1 MSFADRFVRTHL
13 LVLAAVTVVTAWFS
27 YGVFHIDEYYQVVEF
42 ARSKLAPAEVPALPW
57 EHTERLR
64 PWLQPFL
71 YWCVAKLTGARDIF
85 VLGFLFRLVTGL
97 ANVGAVTLFLRTT
110 LPSQRTPE
118 EARLHVRVLT
128 LAGFL
133 PYLAVRTSSESAAM
147 ASMVLGYAL
156 LFFPHAAYANAKTR
170 PLMPLPPGL
179 RGVARE
185 MLAGL
190 CFGLAFEFRFQTAFF
205 VVGILAWVF
214 FHGTRRALGPV
225 IIGGL
230 VAVGLGAL
238 VDRWGYGAWA
248 FPPWNYLRSNV
259 LEGAAG
265 AFGKEPPFAYFWLD
279 VTNVCGLLALAL
291 LVVLVVAWVRHP
303 RHPLTWTTL
312 PFFVAHGLIAH
323 KEERFLF
330 PMAVFALGMVTLA
343 TGDTPGR
350 LARVGAFL
358 HARRQNPVLLV
369 ANFVPLVLLAF
380 YPIGWNHHVRFVRA
394 MHERF
399 GDSFHAAVFPEIELT
414 PPPFH
419 GRELVLEKLDADTLA
434 RRIAEGHAPSYLV
447 TDRPDLDDPHLE
459 LVWSELPGRG
469 DLHHRLAGWV
479 DAYNASAKPPLRRL
493 RYRTLYRVLP

>member
-1 MSFADRFVRTHL
+1 MSVTDRFVRTHL

-97 ANVGAVTLFLRTT
+97 ANVGAVALFLRTT
-110 LPSQRTPE
+110 LPWQRTPD

-147 ASMVLGYAL
+147 ASMVIGYAL
-156 LFFPHAAYANAKTR
+156 LFAD
-170 PLMPLPPGL
+170 
-179 RGVARE
+179 RE
-185 MLAGL
+185 KIATGRALVAGL

-205 VVGILAWVF
+205 VVGMLAWVF
-214 FHGTRRALGPV
+214 FHGTRRALVPV
-225 IIGGL
+225 IVGGL
-230 VAVGLGAL
+230 VTVALGAL
-238 VDRWGYGAWA
+238 VDRWGYGEWA

-279 VTNVCGLLALAL
+279 VTNVCGLLALVL
-291 LVVLVVAWVRHP
+291 LVVLVVAWIRHP

-312 PFFVAHGLIAH
+312 PFFVAHGLISH

-358 HARRQNPVLLV
+358 YARRRNPVLLV
-369 ANFVPLVLLAF
+369 ANFVPLVLLAL

-394 MHERF
+394 MHDRF

-419 GRELVLEKLDADTLA
+419 GRELVLEKLDAETLA
-434 RRIAEGHAPSYLV
+434 RRIAEGRAPAYLV
-447 TDRPDLDDPHLE
+447 TDRPDLEDPHLE
-459 LVWSELPGRG
+459 LVWSELPGTG
-469 DLHHRLAGWV
+469 ALHHRLAGWV
-479 DAYNASAKPPLRRL
+479 DAYNASARPPLRRL
-493 RYRTLYRVLP
+493 RYRTLYRVVP

>member
-42 ARSKLAPAEVPALPW
+42 GRSKLAPAEVPALPW

-71 YWCVAKLTGARDIF
+71 YWCVARVTGAQDIF

-97 ANVGAVTLFLRTT
+97 ANVGAIALFLRTT
-110 LPSQRTPE
+110 LPWQRNPE

-147 ASMVLGYAL
+147 ATMVLGFGL
-156 LFFPHAAYANAKTR
+156 LFSHVPRAI
-170 PLMPLPPGL
+170 
-179 RGVARE
+179 GVARAL
-185 MLAGL
+185 LAGL
-190 CFGLAFEFRFQTAFF
+190 CFGLAFELRFQAAFF
-205 VVGILAWVF
+205 VVGIYAWVLV
-214 FHGTRRALGPV
+214 HGARRTLVPV
-225 IIGGL
+225 TVGGL
-230 VAVGLGAL
+230 AAVGLGAL
-238 VDRWGYGAWA
+238 VDRWGYGEWA

-291 LVVLVVAWVRHP
+291 LVVLVVAWIRHP

-312 PFFVAHGLIAH
+312 PFFVAHGLISH

-358 HARRQNPVLLV
+358 HARRRNPVLLF
-369 ANFVPLVLLAF
+369 ANFAPLVLLAL

-394 MHERF
+394 MHDRF

-419 GRELVLEKLDADTLA
+419 GRELVLEKLDAEMLA
-434 RRIAEGHAPSYLV
+434 RRIAEGTAPSYLV

-459 LVWSELPGRG
+459 LVWSELPGSG
-469 DLHHRLAGWV
+469 ELHHRLAGWV
-479 DAYNASAKPPLRRL
+479 DAYNDRAKPPLRRL